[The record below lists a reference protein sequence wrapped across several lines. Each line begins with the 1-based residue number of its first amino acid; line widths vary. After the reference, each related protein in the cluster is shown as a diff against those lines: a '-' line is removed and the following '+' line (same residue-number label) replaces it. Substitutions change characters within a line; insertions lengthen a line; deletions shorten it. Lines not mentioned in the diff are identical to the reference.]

1 VFTDKY
7 DATGKFMKAKAR
19 LTPLGYQQKKG
30 IDYQETFAP
39 VVMGPSSRFL
49 HILALK

>member
-1 VFTDKY
+1 MFTDKY